1 MVMVKICGLMRPE
14 DILAVNAAGADF
26 AGFVF
31 AAGRHQVTLDQALSL
46 RKLLNAAITAVGV
59 FVDEPINAILAAH
72 QAGAIDVAQLHGHS
86 TPTEINQL
94 QRAGLQ
100 VIQVFER
107 QNIDLTS
114 PADYL
119 MVDSGK
125 GSGQLLD
132 LSAIPHIDR
141 PLILAG
147 GLTPQNVSQA
157 SQIVHPTIVD
167 VSSGVET
174 AGHKDAGKIRQFTQ
188 NAKEEIAYDNIK

>member
-1 MVMVKICGLMRPE
+1 MAKVKICGLMRPD
-14 DILAVNAAGADF
+14 DIFAVNAAGADF

-31 AAGRHQVTLDQALSL
+31 AGGRHQVTLEQALSL
-46 RKLLNAAITAVGV
+46 RKLLNDDITAVGV
-59 FVDEPINAILAAH
+59 FVDEPVAAILAAY
-72 QAGAIDVAQLHGHS
+72 QSGAIDVAQLHGHS
-86 TPTEINQL
+86 TPTVINQL

-107 QNIDLTS
+107 QNVDLAS

-132 LSAIPHIDR
+132 LSAIPHITR

-147 GLTPQNVSQA
+147 GLTPHNVSRAIQT
-157 SQIVHPTIVD
+157 VHPTIVD

-174 AGHKDAGKIRQFTQ
+174 GGHKDANKIRQFIQ
-188 NAKEEIAYDNIK
+188 NAKEEITYDNIK